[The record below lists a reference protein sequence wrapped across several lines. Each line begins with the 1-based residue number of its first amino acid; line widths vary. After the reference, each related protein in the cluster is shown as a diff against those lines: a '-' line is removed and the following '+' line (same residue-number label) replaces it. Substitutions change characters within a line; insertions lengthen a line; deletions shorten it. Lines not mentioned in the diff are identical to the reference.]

1 MEFAK
6 FTFPIPTGP
15 ITLEEYGKVIKGNIN
30 PIQLFITFKK
40 ALSLRDFFNSIP
52 VC

>member
-15 ITLEEYGKVIKGNIN
+15 ITLEEYGKVIKGRV
-30 PIQLFITFKK
+30 LK
-40 ALSLRDFFNSIP
+40 
-52 VC
+52 